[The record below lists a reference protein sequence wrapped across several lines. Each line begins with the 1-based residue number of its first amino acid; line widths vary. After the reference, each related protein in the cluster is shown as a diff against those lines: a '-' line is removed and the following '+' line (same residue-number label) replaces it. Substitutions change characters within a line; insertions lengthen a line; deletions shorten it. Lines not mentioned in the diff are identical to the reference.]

1 MCDKRL
7 RPPQDLSA
15 HDRMQWR
22 GLPCPIPR
30 SDRSLSK
37 PRALSAE
44 PEPSRPR
51 ATESSDDDAN
61 GAQLLRQ
68 PQLIDHSDDDEGCA
82 FQCHRCHRR
91 CANRTQLS
99 GGGAASSR
107 PKAEAQATLRT
118 PTTLHCP
125 HVRRSVRQGSRGKH
139 TIVRHADAVPIPPV
153 AIWLARSDVQ
163 TPGLRPIVDRYLRV
177 SCDRYLRVSVLG
189 RGRDFAIAR
198 SFRGV
203 LGVLSVVFH

>member
-99 GGGAASSR
+99 GGGAVSSR
-107 PKAEAQATLRT
+107 PKAEAQAAL
-118 PTTLHCP
+118 
-125 HVRRSVRQGSRGKH
+125 
-139 TIVRHADAVPIPPV
+139 
-153 AIWLARSDVQ
+153 DVQ
-163 TPGLRPIVDRYLRV
+163 R
-177 SCDRYLRVSVLG
+177 C
-189 RGRDFAIAR
+189 IAR
-198 SFRGV
+198 TSGV
-203 LGVLSVVFH
+203 VYGKGAGASTQSSGTQTSCRSRRWPFGSQEATCKRPASGQLLIVTYACRAIVTYACLSWAEGAILR